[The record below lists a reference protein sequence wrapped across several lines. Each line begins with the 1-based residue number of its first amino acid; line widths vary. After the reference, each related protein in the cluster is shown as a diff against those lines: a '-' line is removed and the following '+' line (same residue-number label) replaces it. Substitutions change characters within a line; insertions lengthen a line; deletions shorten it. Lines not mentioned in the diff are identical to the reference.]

1 MENKDPETRR
11 GIDSRHRVLQREWKW
26 LFESIAVVFVLFYVF
41 GAGFGTS
48 GEQYHVGLYLLLTF
62 ILIGMFYRSNQDS
75 PVSRPSAMDFVLL
88 GLTVVAIGY
97 WILEYK
103 TLANRAGAYSK
114 LDVMVGAVALILS
127 LEFSR
132 RTVGWALTIIAA
144 VAILYALFGR
154 SMPSAIAHKGFTLQ
168 RIVEYGYFSQA
179 GIFGIM
185 ANVMAT
191 YVILFIFFGAF
202 LEKSGVG
209 QFFIDLP
216 MAIAGR
222 TIGGPAKV
230 AITASGFF
238 GSVAGS
244 AIANTVATGA
254 FTIPL
259 MKRTGFRPHIAGAVE
274 ATASVGGQFLPPVM
288 GAGAFIMAER
298 TELPYSHIAL
308 ISVAPAL
315 LYFFAVWVMVH
326 LEAKKWNIKGVP
338 KEDLPQLV
346 PLLKRQWYCLVP
358 LLTLIATLIS
368 GSTASKAAFLAIL
381 TTIAVSYTRQY
392 CVVPL
397 ITLVATLILGFTA
410 SIAAF
415 LAILTTIVVSFMRP
429 NTRLTPKWLWEAMVL
444 GARNSLA
451 IGGAVGCIG
460 IIIAVIDLTGLGRI
474 FPDLVLSVAGNS
486 SVIAILLL
494 AVASLVLGMGIPVT
508 AAYLITSELAVPIL
522 TSDQMGVSFVA
533 AHLIIFWLSQDS
545 NITPPVALGAYAGA
559 AIARANP
566 WQTGWACFKFAKL
579 LYVMPL
585 LFAYTHILMD
595 GTLIQNI
602 LSVTTAVVGTF
613 IFSLVTMGYFVRKT
627 RWFEWIALAIA
638 AFLAFI
644 YNFATFVISLGIL
657 AAVYF
662 IQKHPKWS
670 IR

>member
-1 MENKDPETRR
+1 MENKDTTARSN
-11 GIDSRHRVLQREWKW
+11 IDSRHRTLQGGWKW
-26 LFESIAVVFVLFYVF
+26 LFELISVIFVLYFVL
-41 GAGFGTS
+41 GAGFGTP
-48 GEQYHVGLYLLLTF
+48 GEEYHVGFYLLLTF
-62 ILIGMFYRSNQDS
+62 ILIGIFYRFNQNS
-75 PVSRPSAMDFVLL
+75 PSSRPSVVDIVLL
-88 GLTVVAIGY
+88 GLTIVAIGY
-97 WILEYK
+97 WIIEYK

-114 LDVMVGAVALILS
+114 LDVVVGAVALVLS
-127 LEFSR
+127 LEYSR
-132 RTVGWALTIIAA
+132 RTVGWALTIIAG
-144 VAILYALFGR
+144 VAILYALLGR
-154 SMPSAIAHKGFTLQ
+154 SMPSAIEHKGFTLQ
-168 RIVEYGYFSQA
+168 RIIEYGFFSQA

-185 ANVMAT
+185 AYVMAT

-222 TIGGPAKV
+222 SMGGPAKV

-259 MKRTGFRPHIAGAVE
+259 MKRTGFRPHVAGAVE

-326 LEAKKWNIKGVP
+326 LEAKKWNIQGLP
-338 KEDLPQLV
+338 KEDLPQLL

-358 LLTLIATLIS
+358 LLTLVATLIS
-368 GSTASKAAFLAIL
+368 GSTASKAAF
-381 TTIAVSYTRQY
+381 
-392 CVVPL
+392 
-397 ITLVATLILGFTA
+397 F
-410 SIAAF
+410 
-415 LAILTTIVVSFMRP
+415 AILTTIVVSYVRRE
-429 NTRLTPKWLWEAMVL
+429 TRLTPKRLWEAMVL

-460 IIIAVIDLTGLGRI
+460 IVIAVIDLTGLGRI

-486 SVIAILLL
+486 SAIAILLL

-602 LSVTTAVVGTF
+602 LSVVTAVVGTF

-627 RWFEWIALAIA
+627 RWLEWIALVIA

-644 YNFATFVISLGIL
+644 YNFVTFVIALGIL
-657 AAVYF
+657 GAVYCV
-662 IQKHPKWS
+662 QKHPKLQPS
-670 IR
+670 D

>member
-1 MENKDPETRR
+1 MENKDTTTRLNF
-11 GIDSRHRVLQREWKW
+11 DSRHRALQGGWKW
-26 LFESIAVVFVLFYVF
+26 LFELIAVIFVLYYVL
-41 GAGFGTS
+41 GAGFGTP
-48 GEQYHVGLYLLLTF
+48 GEEYHVGIYLLLTF
-62 ILIGMFYRSNQDS
+62 ILIGIFYRFNRNS
-75 PVSRPSAMDFVLL
+75 PSSRPSVVDIVLL
-88 GLTVVAIGY
+88 GLTIVAIGY
-97 WILEYK
+97 WIIEYK

-114 LDVMVGAVALILS
+114 LDVVVGAVALVLS
-127 LEFSR
+127 LEYSR
-132 RTVGWALTIIAA
+132 RTVGWALTIIAG
-144 VAILYALFGR
+144 VAILYALLGR
-154 SMPSAIAHKGFTLQ
+154 SMPSAIEHKGFTLQ
-168 RIVEYGYFSQA
+168 RIIEYGFFSQA

-222 TIGGPAKV
+222 SIGGPAKV

-259 MKRTGFRPHIAGAVE
+259 MKRTGFRPHVAGAVE

-326 LEAKKWNIKGVP
+326 LEAKKWNIQGLP
-338 KEDLPQLV
+338 KEDLPQLL
-346 PLLKRQWYCLVP
+346 PLLKRQWYCMVP
-358 LLTLIATLIS
+358 LLTLVATLIS
-368 GSTASKAAFLAIL
+368 GSTASKAAFFAIL
-381 TTIAVSYTRQY
+381 A
-392 CVVPL
+392 
-397 ITLVATLILGFTA
+397 
-410 SIAAF
+410 
-415 LAILTTIVVSFMRP
+415 TIVVSYIRP
-429 NTRLTPKWLWEAMVL
+429 ETRLTPNRLWGAMVL

-486 SVIAILLL
+486 SAIAILLL

-602 LSVTTAVVGTF
+602 LSVVTAVVGTF

-627 RWFEWIALAIA
+627 KWLEWIALVIA

-644 YNFATFVISLGIL
+644 YNIVTFVIALGIL
-657 AAVYF
+657 GTVYF
-662 IQKHPKWS
+662 VQKYPKLQP
-670 IR
+670 RD

>member
-1 MENKDPETRR
+1 MENKDTTARLN
-11 GIDSRHRVLQREWKW
+11 IDSRHRALQGGWKW
-26 LFESIAVVFVLFYVF
+26 FFELIAVIFVLYYVL
-41 GAGFGTS
+41 GAGFGTP
-48 GEQYHVGLYLLLTF
+48 GEEYHVGIYLLLTF
-62 ILIGMFYRSNQDS
+62 VLIGIFYRFNRNS
-75 PVSRPSAMDFVLL
+75 PSSRPSVVDFVLL
-88 GLTVVAIGY
+88 GLTIVAIGY
-97 WILEYK
+97 WIIEYK
-103 TLANRAGAYSK
+103 TLANRAGAYSR
-114 LDVMVGAVALILS
+114 LDVVVGAVALVLS
-127 LEFSR
+127 LEYSR
-132 RTVGWALTIIAA
+132 RTVGWALTIIAG
-144 VAILYALFGR
+144 VAILYALLGR
-154 SMPSAIAHKGFTLQ
+154 LMPTAIEHKGFTLQ
-168 RIVEYGYFSQA
+168 RIIEYGFFSQA

-222 TIGGPAKV
+222 SMGGPAKV

-259 MKRTGFRPHIAGAVE
+259 MKRTGFRPHVAGAVE

-326 LEAKKWNIKGVP
+326 LEAKKWNIQGLP
-338 KEDLPQLV
+338 KEDLPQLL

-358 LLTLIATLIS
+358 LLTLVATLIS
-368 GSTASKAAFLAIL
+368 GSTASKAAFFAIL
-381 TTIAVSYTRQY
+381 TTVVVSY
-392 CVVPL
+392 
-397 ITLVATLILGFTA
+397 F
-410 SIAAF
+410 
-415 LAILTTIVVSFMRP
+415 RP
-429 NTRLTPKWLWEAMVL
+429 ETRLTPKRLWEAMVL

-486 SVIAILLL
+486 SAIAILLL

-602 LSVTTAVVGTF
+602 LSVVTAVVGTF

-627 RWFEWIALAIA
+627 RWLEWIALVIA

-644 YNFATFVISLGIL
+644 YNFATFVIALGIL
-657 AAVYF
+657 GAVYF
-662 IQKHPKWS
+662 VQKHPKLQP
-670 IR
+670 RD

>member
-1 MENKDPETRR
+1 MSNTENGNIETRLKN
-11 GIDSRHRVLQREWKW
+11 DSPHRVLQGAWKW
-26 LFESIAVVFVLFYVF
+26 LFDIIAVVFVLFYVF
-41 GAGFGTS
+41 GAGFGTP
-48 GEQYHVGLYLLLTF
+48 GEEYHVGVYLLFTF
-62 ILIGMFYRSNQDS
+62 VLIGIFYRFRQDS
-75 PVSRPSAMDFVLL
+75 PASRPSAVDIVLL
-88 GLTVVAIGY
+88 GFTIFAIGY
-97 WILEYK
+97 WIFEYK
-103 TLANRAGAYSK
+103 TLASRAGAYSK
-114 LDVMVGAVALILS
+114 LDVIVGAVALMLS
-127 LEFSR
+127 LEYSR
-132 RTVGWALTIIAA
+132 RTVGWALTIIAG

-154 SMPSAIAHKGFTLQ
+154 SMPSSIAHKGFTLQ
-168 RIVEYGYFSQA
+168 RIVEYSFFSQA

-216 MAIAGR
+216 MAVAGR
-222 TIGGPAKV
+222 TVGGPAKV
-230 AITASGFF
+230 AIAASGFF

-259 MKRTGFRPHIAGAVE
+259 MKRTGFRPHVAGAVE

-308 ISVAPAL
+308 ISIAPAL

-326 LEAKKWNIKGVP
+326 LEAKKWNIKGLP
-338 KEDLPQLV
+338 KEELPQLL
-346 PLLKRQWYCLVP
+346 PLLKRQWYCLLP
-358 LLTLIATLIS
+358 LLTLVATLIS
-368 GSTASKAAFLAIL
+368 GSTASKAAFYAIL
-381 TTIAVSYTRQY
+381 TTVVVSYFR
-392 CVVPL
+392 
-397 ITLVATLILGFTA
+397 AE
-410 SIAAF
+410 
-415 LAILTTIVVSFMRP
+415 
-429 NTRLTPKWLWEAMVL
+429 TRLTPKRLLEAMVL

-474 FPDLVLSVAGNS
+474 FPDLVLSIAGDS
-486 SVIAILLL
+486 SAIAILLL

-595 GTLIQNI
+595 GTLVQNI
-602 LSVTTAVVGTF
+602 LSIMTAALGTF

-627 RWFEWIALAIA
+627 RWIEWSALAIA
-638 AFLAFI
+638 ALLAFI
-644 YNFATFVISLGIL
+644 YNFATFVIALGIL
-657 AAVYF
+657 AAVYVV
-662 IQKHPKWS
+662 QKHPKLNP
-670 IR
+670 RE

>member
-1 MENKDPETRR
+1 MENKDTTSRLN
-11 GIDSRHRVLQREWKW
+11 IDSRHRALQGGWKW
-26 LFESIAVVFVLFYVF
+26 LFELIAVIFVLYYVL
-41 GAGFGTS
+41 GAGFGTP
-48 GEQYHVGLYLLLTF
+48 GEEYHVGIYLLLTF
-62 ILIGMFYRSNQDS
+62 MLIGIFYRFNRNS
-75 PVSRPSAMDFVLL
+75 PSSRPSVVDIVLL
-88 GLTVVAIGY
+88 GLTIVAIGY
-97 WILEYK
+97 WIIEYK
-103 TLANRAGAYSK
+103 TLANRAGAYSR
-114 LDVMVGAVALILS
+114 LDVVVGAVALVLS
-127 LEFSR
+127 LEYSR
-132 RTVGWALTIIAA
+132 RTVGWALTIIAG
-144 VAILYALFGR
+144 VAILYALLGR
-154 SMPSAIAHKGFTLQ
+154 SMPTAIEHKGFTLQ
-168 RIVEYGYFSQA
+168 RIIEYGFFSQA

-222 TIGGPAKV
+222 SMGGPAKV

-259 MKRTGFRPHIAGAVE
+259 MKRTGFRPHVAGAVE

-326 LEAKKWNIKGVP
+326 LEAKKWNIQGLP
-338 KEDLPQLV
+338 KEDLPQLF

-358 LLTLIATLIS
+358 LLTLVATLIS
-368 GSTASKAAFLAIL
+368 GSTASKAAFFAIL
-381 TTIAVSYTRQY
+381 TTVVVSY
-392 CVVPL
+392 
-397 ITLVATLILGFTA
+397 F
-410 SIAAF
+410 
-415 LAILTTIVVSFMRP
+415 RP
-429 NTRLTPKWLWEAMVL
+429 ETRLTPKRLWEAMVL

-486 SVIAILLL
+486 SAIAILLL

-602 LSVTTAVVGTF
+602 LSVVTAVVGTF

-627 RWFEWIALAIA
+627 RWLEWIALVIA

-644 YNFATFVISLGIL
+644 YNFITFVIALGIL
-657 AAVYF
+657 GAVYF
-662 IQKHPKWS
+662 VQKHPKLQS
-670 IR
+670 RD

>member
-1 MENKDPETRR
+1 MENKDTTTRLN
-11 GIDSRHRVLQREWKW
+11 IDSRHRALQGGWKW
-26 LFESIAVVFVLFYVF
+26 IFEFIAVIFVLFYVL
-41 GAGFGTS
+41 GAGFGTP
-48 GEQYHVGLYLLLTF
+48 GEEYHVGLYLLLTF
-62 ILIGMFYRSNQDS
+62 ILIGIFYRFKQNS
-75 PVSRPSAMDFVLL
+75 PTSRPSVVDIVLL
-88 GLTVVAIGY
+88 GLTIVAIGY

-114 LDVMVGAVALILS
+114 LDVVVGAIALVLS
-127 LEFSR
+127 LEYSR
-132 RTVGWALTIIAA
+132 RTVGWALTIIAG
-144 VAILYALFGR
+144 VAILYALLGR
-154 SMPSAIAHKGFTLQ
+154 SMPSAIEHKGFTLQ
-168 RIVEYGYFSQA
+168 RIIEYSFFSQA

-216 MAIAGR
+216 MALAGQS
-222 TIGGPAKV
+222 IGGPAKV
-230 AITASGFF
+230 AIAASGFF

-244 AIANTVATGA
+244 AIANTVATGS

-259 MKRTGFRPHIAGAVE
+259 MKRTGFRPHVAGAVE

-298 TELPYSHIAL
+298 TGLPYSHIAL

-326 LEAKKWNIKGVP
+326 LEAKKWNIQGLP
-338 KEDLPQLV
+338 KDDLPQLF
-346 PLLKRQWYCLVP
+346 PLLKRQWYCLAP

-368 GSTASKAAFLAIL
+368 GSTASKAAF
-381 TTIAVSYTRQY
+381 
-392 CVVPL
+392 
-397 ITLVATLILGFTA
+397 F
-410 SIAAF
+410 
-415 LAILTTIVVSFMRP
+415 AILTTIVVSYIRP
-429 NTRLTPKWLWEAMVL
+429 ETRLTPNRLWEAMVL

-460 IIIAVIDLTGLGRI
+460 IIIAVIDLTGLGRM

-494 AVASLVLGMGIPVT
+494 AVASLILGMGIPVT

-602 LSVTTAVVGTF
+602 FSVITAVVGTF

-627 RWFEWIALAIA
+627 RWIEWIALVIA

-644 YNFATFVISLGIL
+644 DNFATFVIALGIL

-662 IQKHPKWS
+662 VQKHSKLQP
-670 IR
+670 RD

>member
-1 MENKDPETRR
+1 MENKDPETHR
-11 GIDSRHRVLQREWKW
+11 GIDSRLRVLQREWKW

-62 ILIGMFYRSNQDS
+62 ILIGIFYRSNQDS
-75 PVSRPSAMDFVLL
+75 PVSRPSAMDLVLL

-114 LDVMVGAVALILS
+114 LDVIVGAIALILS
-127 LEFSR
+127 LEYSR
-132 RTVGWALTIIAA
+132 RTVGWALTIIAT

-216 MAIAGR
+216 MAVAGR

-326 LEAKKWNIKGVP
+326 IEAKKWNIKGLP
-338 KEDLPQLV
+338 KEDLPQLL
-346 PLLKRQWYCLVP
+346 PLLKRQWYCMIP

-368 GSTASKAAFLAIL
+368 GSTASKAAFFAIL
-381 TTIAVSYTRQY
+381 TTVVVSY
-392 CVVPL
+392 
-397 ITLVATLILGFTA
+397 F
-410 SIAAF
+410 
-415 LAILTTIVVSFMRP
+415 RP
-429 NTRLTPKWLWEAMVL
+429 ETRLTPKRLWEATVL

-474 FPDLVLSVAGNS
+474 FPDLVLSVAGS
-486 SVIAILLL
+486 STVIAILLL

-662 IQKHPKWS
+662 IQKHPKLMPREES
-670 IR
+670 